1 MKVWVLV
8 ICCCIQITQ
17 TFGSLKQQTLL
28 QSFWEWGIQE
38 VSAGASGLGSHGLQ
52 SRLVRMQSRL
62 VRAVKVSQGAACEAL
77 FQAHPSP
84 PFLVQAGCWLETS
97 APSFGPLLGETC
109 NPVAG
114 SPQGPGVPRIEA
126 PKRDPGTFTV
136 SGHSEPQV
144 QPTHGSRGSHI
155 VWM

>member
-77 FQAHPSP
+77 FQAHH
-84 PFLVQAGCWLETS
+84 LLLCWCWLLAGDLGSFLWGLSLGKLATQWL
-97 APSFGPLLGETC
+97 APLRD
-109 NPVAG
+109 
-114 SPQGPGVPRIEA
+114 QGYPG
-126 PKRDPGTFTV
+126 
-136 SGHSEPQV
+136 
-144 QPTHGSRGSHI
+144 
-155 VWM
+155 